1 MISWQ
6 RTISCFFELFEAFWK
21 LSEHFSALKHCIFY
35 GLSKLVIG
43 ILGRQPFKC
52 SLFCGGEGE
61 GFFSLPVP
69 YNSSFLEA
77 VMAGTHA
84 GQEPCR

>member
-1 MISWQ
+1 MAYQNWLLGSWEG
-6 RTISCFFELFEAFWK
+6 SLSNALF
-21 LSEHFSALKHCIFY
+21 
-35 GLSKLVIG
+35 
-43 ILGRQPFKC
+43 
-52 SLFCGGEGE
+52 FCGGEGE

-84 GQEPCR
+84 GEEPCR